1 MFWSYSNPNKI
12 VELKKKNL
20 FIAEF
25 IGTNNYNWVGTDKES
40 SIKLLVK
47 KIDGPSLNLNF
58 ERAHANQYVH
68 YFHTGEVNWEPIN
81 ATFVS
86 VTDSIANEAVSA
98 NVEGL
103 EPKPDPSEIANWKT
117 MFYNYLNQNLVT
129 STNRTGL
136 IDFPVFCDYIKI
148 TEINSYKT
156 LSEPKKT
163 NFYIYKPRITKIAF
177 GSYDYAS
184 DEANDVNVTF
194 VPEWCDYAE
203 DYKQEEL
210 TRQGNRNF

>member
-25 IGTNNYNWVGTDKES
+25 IGTQNFNWQGAGATES
-40 SIKLLVK
+40 SIKFLVK
-47 KIDGPSLNLNF
+47 KIDGPSLNLNV
-58 ERAHANQYVH
+58 ERSHANQHVH

-81 ATFVS
+81 ATFVTA
-86 VTDSIANEAVSA
+86 TDSESYEDV
-98 NVEGL
+98 
-103 EPKPDPSEIANWKT
+103 PPDNPTKDPTKIANWKS
-117 MFYNYLNQNLVT
+117 MFFNHLNQNLIA
-129 STNRTGL
+129 STNRTGM

-156 LSEPKKT
+156 LTEPKKT
-163 NFYIYKPRITKIAF
+163 NFYIFKPRITKIAF
-177 GSYDYAS
+177 GSYDYGS
-184 DEANDVNVTF
+184 DEANEVNVTF

-203 DYKQEEL
+203 DYVQEEIK
-210 TRQGNRNF
+210 RQEKRNP